1 METHERVKLL
11 FFLLFQ
17 TAEEWKD
24 AACLAGSPLPYDF
37 FGRLIEAADS
47 NGRSGTH
54 KRRALNLGS
63 PASSR
68 DRDISGL
75 IREIK

>member
-1 METHERVKLL
+1 MIV
-11 FFLLFQ
+11 FLLFQ
-17 TAEEWKD
+17 TAEGWKD

-37 FGRLIEAADS
+37 FGRLLEAADS

-63 PASSR
+63 PGSSQ
-68 DRDISGL
+68 DRDTSGL